1 MTSAEDSHDDLADS
15 EAKGGGK
22 GWPPKLSARRLFTLG
37 IAFMSFGMLAGEWI
51 MPAVASAASSALG
64 PNAQVGSFVVF
75 GLAVFLTKLMLPLGI
90 GMFSA
95 SLVVRAL
102 DSRPSSQANGRS

>member
-1 MTSAEDSHDDLADS
+1 MC
-15 EAKGGGK
+15 
-22 GWPPKLSARRLFTLG
+22 
-37 IAFMSFGMLAGEWI
+37 FGMLAGEWI
-51 MPAVASAASSALG
+51 MPSVASAASSALG
-64 PNAQVGSFVVF
+64 TNAQVGTFVVF

-102 DSRPSSQANGRS
+102 DSRPSSQANGRA